1 MANFNT
7 AMEKI
12 IYEHSKNAPNSIAVE
27 DGNLSLSYPELLAEA
42 SHLAHTL
49 GDVVSGELV
58 GILLGPGI
66 HQIVAQLAV
75 RLSGGTC
82 VPIEPTLPKGRII
95 ALLGDSG
102 VRRVFVDEEDTAYL
116 HDLEVIHVQPI
127 SGRIAL
133 DLVSEDFE
141 SRSEISHVL
150 FTSRS
155 TGKPKP
161 VQIRAESI
169 LHMATKTPAT
179 PLRRVD
185 RVTAFNNPG
194 FDVSL
199 FEMWVTL
206 ISGATIVVMP
216 RKTATDPGAF
226 GSFLK
231 SHNVTVTFVTA
242 ALFQIIA
249 FADPSAFSSLRHVF
263 NGGDVANVRA
273 MRTVLDN
280 GPPQYLWNT
289 YGPTECTTLATMVE
303 VTIEEASRERI
314 SIGRAVGETV
324 LVLLDEHQN
333 PIRDS
338 GTRGEIYIGGPQQS
352 LGYLNWPNKTS
363 QSFVHLERRRLGL
376 QGEGTVRLY
385 RTGDMAEWRDGTNL
399 LDFIGRTDSQVKH
412 GGFRVELGEIE
423 RALLSHRDVQSVVVV
438 RQPPLS
444 ENGTHALVA
453 FVVGSE
459 SFQPQHLLEYTREL
473 LPVYMVPNAV
483 ERIAEFP
490 LTPNGKA
497 DRNALIQLRLET
509 LQGKSSVHG
518 NTSRDKRAMLQ
529 GIWRD
534 LLNVPNVCD
543 DDDFFVI
550 GGSSLQ
556 AAALISIIQKRLG
569 TLVSMEDL
577 HKNSRLDRLL
587 RLIDTTD
594 CAHGNAPD
602 DATTWRQDVDLVDD
616 IELVPQWEADT
627 EGRVFI
633 TGATGI
639 VGALLLSR
647 LMKRPSVKQ
656 VACLA
661 RRKKGLSAA
670 TRIQQTLERYDLWPS
685 AFDQTRKHLV
695 LEGDL
700 ADRELG
706 LGTEEFTWLANWASV
721 IFHLGAK
728 VNFCE
733 SYREHYI
740 SNVKG
745 TCNTLR
751 LASAGRRKAFHYMSS
766 IDAWGPT
773 GGILGTKELYE
784 DEPLERHIHC
794 LRYDLGYSQ
803 SQWTAEAMVRRMRD
817 RGLPISI
824 YRPGFIVGDSK
835 TGTNNPDDFL
845 SRLIVGCIQLGA
857 FPRIDQRLEYVTVD
871 YVIDSLMHIASD
883 NKNLG
888 KSYSLLAPDVRQSV
902 DVEGTCAVLNEAGY
916 DVKLVSYEEWMER
929 LSKMPEDGPLAPLMP
944 MFQEKVLGRLT
955 RWEASQYSPVY
966 RCDNTVEALKGHP
979 DIEFTPFDVTLLEK
993 SISFWN
999 RKGFYHVRK

>member
-670 TRIQQTLERYDLWPS
+670 TRIQQTLER
-685 AFDQTRKHLV
+685 
-695 LEGDL
+695 
-700 ADRELG
+700 
-706 LGTEEFTWLANWASV
+706 
-721 IFHLGAK
+721 
-728 VNFCE
+728 
-733 SYREHYI
+733 
-740 SNVKG
+740 NVKG

>member
-1 MANFNT
+1 
-7 AMEKI
+7 MEKI
-12 IYEHSKNAPNSIAVE
+12 IYEHSQEAPNSIAVE

-42 SHLAHTL
+42 SHLARTL
-49 GDVVSGELV
+49 ADVVSGELI

-82 VPIEPTLPKGRII
+82 VPIEPSPPQSRII
-95 ALLGDSG
+95 ALLGDIG
-102 VRRVFVDEEDTAYL
+102 VRRVFVDEVDTAYL
-116 HDLEVIHVQPI
+116 DDLEVIHLQPI
-127 SGRIAL
+127 SGQTAL
-133 DLVSEDFE
+133 DLVLEDFE
-141 SRSEISHVL
+141 NQSEISHVL
-150 FTSRS
+150 FTSGS

-169 LHMATKTPAT
+169 LHMATKTPTT
-179 PLRRVD
+179 PLQRAD

-206 ISGATIVVMP
+206 ISGATIVVIP
-216 RKTATDPGAF
+216 RKTATDLGAF

-231 SHNVTVTFVTA
+231 DHNVTVTFVTA

-263 NGGDVANVRA
+263 SGGDVANVRA

-280 GPPQYLWNT
+280 GPPQHLWNT

-303 VTIEEASRERI
+303 VTMEESSRERI

-333 PIRDS
+333 PISDS
-338 GTRGEIYIGGPQQS
+338 RTRGEIYIGGPQQS
-352 LGYLNWPNKTS
+352 LRYLNWPNKTR
-363 QSFVHLERRRLGL
+363 QCFVHLERRKLGL
-376 QGEGTVRLY
+376 PGEGTFRLY
-385 RTGDMAEWRDGTNL
+385 RTGDMAEWRDGTDL
-399 LDFIGRTDSQVKH
+399 LDFIGRTDNQVKH

-438 RQPPLS
+438 RQPPLP
-444 ENGTHALVA
+444 ENGTDALVA
-453 FVVGSE
+453 FVVGSG
-459 SFQPQHLLEYTREL
+459 SFQPQHLLEYAKEL
-473 LPVYMVPNAV
+473 LPAYMVPNAV

-490 LTPNGKA
+490 LTPNGKV
-497 DRNALIQLRLET
+497 DRNTLIQLRLET
-509 LQGKSSVHG
+509 PQRKSSVHG
-518 NTSRDKRAMLQ
+518 HTSRDKKAMLQ

-534 LLNVPNVCD
+534 LLNVPKVRD

-556 AAALISIIQKRLG
+556 AAALISIIRKRLG
-569 TLVSMEDL
+569 ALVSMEDL

-594 CAHGNAPD
+594 CANCNAPD
-602 DATTWRQDVDLVDD
+602 DATTWRQDVELVDD
-616 IELVPQWEADT
+616 IGLVPQWEADT
-627 EGRVFI
+627 EGRIFI
-633 TGATGI
+633 TGVTGF
-639 VGALLLSR
+639 VGAHLLHR
-647 LMKRPSVKQ
+647 LMQKPSVERI
-656 VACLA
+656 ACLA

-670 TRIQQTLERYDLWPS
+670 TRIQQTLQRYDLWPS
-685 AFDQTRKHLV
+685 AFDQTQKLLV

-745 TCNTLR
+745 TRNALR

-794 LRYDLGYSQ
+794 LRYDWGYSQ

-817 RGLPISI
+817 RGLPVSI

-835 TGTNNPDDFL
+835 TGTNNPDDFF
-845 SRLIVGCIQLGA
+845 SRLLVGCIQLKA

-871 YVIDSLMHIASD
+871 YVVDSLMHIASD

-916 DVKLVSYEEWMER
+916 DVKLVSYDDWMER

-966 RCDNTVEALKGHP
+966 RCDNTVEALKGRP

-999 RKGFYHVRK
+999 RKKFYHVRK